1 MDGSLTLKFAE
12 SSVIDLALYTLFL
25 RQVKKCFDEKWVYA
39 IEETVSGDRNL
50 VFHIVDQLTE
60 EKEVCMVS
68 AKFILEFY
76 GEKTED
82 E

>member
-1 MDGSLTLKFAE
+1 MPKFIE
-12 SSVIDLALYTLFL
+12 SSVIDLAHYTSFL
-25 RQVKKCFDEKWVYA
+25 RQVRKGFDEKYVYG
-39 IEETVSGDRNL
+39 IEETTSGDKNV
-50 VFHIVDQLTE
+50 VFHLIDQLTE

>member
-1 MDGSLTLKFAE
+1 MPKFIE
-12 SSVIDLALYTLFL
+12 SSVTDLVQHTLFL
-25 RQVKKCFDEKWVYA
+25 RQVKKGFDEKWVCG
-39 IEETVSGDRNL
+39 IEETFSGDKNI

>member
-1 MDGSLTLKFAE
+1 MPKFIE
-12 SSVIDLALYTLFL
+12 SSVTDLVQHTLFL
-25 RQVKKCFDEKWVYA
+25 RQVKKGFDEKWVYG
-39 IEETVSGDRNL
+39 IEETFSGDKNV

>member
-1 MDGSLTLKFAE
+1 MPKFIE
-12 SSVIDLALYTLFL
+12 SSVIDLAQYTLFL
-25 RQVKKCFDEKWVYA
+25 RQVRKGFDEKYVYG
-39 IEETVSGDRNL
+39 IEEAISGDKNV
-50 VFHIVDQLTE
+50 VFHLIDQLTE